1 MVKTVNA
8 NSKMAKYTLSDF
20 DDIRPYSDGEMQ
32 DAFRSLIA
40 DRQFS
45 RVLKGLIP
53 WCPVGLRDGF
63 LKLMFK
69 GINSPQDFQVRFMK
83 KVVWYVLKKGAT
95 GHSFEYDKS
104 LNKQGAYTFI
114 SNHRDIVLDSA
125 ILDYMLHCAGFAKT
139 CEIAIGNNLLIYPWI
154 KTLVRMNKAFVVN
167 RGLTPKE
174 TLKSSIHMS
183 KYMHFAINQKKE
195 NIWIAQREG
204 RAKDS
209 NDLTQESVLKMLVL
223 GYENDNENNNDND
236 NHNEN
241 GNGNEA
247 MNPVAK
253 IIAAIK
259 DMNLVPLTLSY
270 ELDPCD
276 YLKAQEFQ
284 LKRDVSG
291 WKKAKQDDL
300 DNMKIGIF
308 GKKGHVHFHAAACI
322 NDWLDTLDPNTIS
335 KADIYRI
342 IAEHIDH
349 EIHSNYR
356 IYEINRDA
364 ASGKKN
370 DYIEERIKMVKVDNP
385 DVPFLREKIST
396 MYANPLIN
404 YEKATK

>member
-1 MVKTVNA
+1 M
-8 NSKMAKYTLSDF
+8 TLSDF

-32 DAFRSLIA
+32 EAFDGLLK

-45 RVLKGLIP
+45 RMLKGFLP
-53 WCPVGLRDGF
+53 WCPVGLRNGF

-69 GINSPQDFQVRFMK
+69 GIQSPQDFQVRFMK
-83 KVVWYVLKKGAT
+83 KVVWYVLKKTST

-104 LNKQGAYTFI
+104 LKKDGAYTFI

-125 ILDYMLHCAGFAKT
+125 ILDYMLHNSGFAKT

-183 KYMHFAINQKKE
+183 QYMHFAINEKKE

-209 NDLTQESVLKMLVL
+209 SDHTQESVLKMLVL
-223 GYENDNENNNDND
+223 GYENENQNEN
-236 NHNEN
+236 E
-241 GNGNEA
+241 GKA

-284 LKRDVSG
+284 LKRDVPG

-300 DNMKIGIF
+300 DNMKTGIM
-308 GKKGHVHFHAAACI
+308 GKKGHIHFHASACI
-322 NDWLDTLDPNTIS
+322 NDWLDTLDPETIS

-349 EIHSNYR
+349 EIHSHYR
-356 IYEINRDA
+356 IYDVNRDA
-364 ASGKKN
+364 ASGKQN
-370 DYIEERIKMVKVDNP
+370 AYIEERIKMVQVDNP
-385 DVPFLREKIST
+385 DVAFLREKLNT
-396 MYANPLIN
+396 MYANPMLN

>member
-1 MVKTVNA
+1 MN
-8 NSKMAKYTLSDF
+8 LSDF

-32 DAFRSLIA
+32 EAFDGLLK

-45 RVLKGLIP
+45 RMLKGFVP
-53 WCPVGLRDGF
+53 WCPVGLRNGF

-69 GINSPQDFQVRFMK
+69 GIHTPQDFQVRFMK
-83 KVVWYVLKKGAT
+83 KVVWYVLRKTST

-104 LNKQGAYTFI
+104 LKKDGAYTFI

-125 ILDYMLHCAGFAKT
+125 ILDYMLHDNGFAKT

-167 RGLTPKE
+167 RGLSPKE

-183 KYMHFAINQKKE
+183 QYMHFAINEKKE

-209 NDLTQESVLKMLVL
+209 SDHTQESVLKMLVL
-223 GYENDNENNNDND
+223 GYESENKDEND
-236 NHNEN
+236 
-241 GNGNEA
+241 GKA

-284 LKRDVSG
+284 LKRDVPG

-300 DNMKIGIF
+300 DNMKTGIL
-308 GKKGHVHFHAAACI
+308 GKKGHVHFHASACI
-322 NDWLDTLDPNTIS
+322 NDWLDTLDPETIS

-349 EIHSNYR
+349 EIHSHYR
-356 IYEINRDA
+356 IYDVNRDA
-364 ASGKKN
+364 ASGKRN
-370 DYIEERIKMVKVDNP
+370 EYIEQRIKMVNVENP
-385 DVPFLREKIST
+385 DTDFLREKLSV
-396 MYANPLIN
+396 MYANPMLN
-404 YEKATK
+404 YEKATH